1 MSKLTF
7 FTPTILDEAFIF
19 TMGASIKKTDNPIG
33 FFGTGLKYAIA
44 GVLRLGG
51 KIDINQP
58 GKRYGFYK
66 KTESLRGSDVDM
78 VYCDVYE
85 EGKDTQ
91 IMRCPMTLDYG
102 KTWEPWMYLR
112 ELYSNT
118 IDEQGEIV
126 EGEYLLRKPTLID
139 GKLGYSDAPAEYTLI
154 TVDSDVIFTEWEARA
169 SFFLNKARKPIAEES
184 YILEVYN
191 GSSLAVFY
199 KGINVA
205 AKPTRSAYT
214 YNLLGSLTLNENRT
228 VDSYYIGRR
237 IHLYVTDYCKDEGI
251 IDTILE
257 ASCDAERREHD
268 IPFNENDSVSTLFMD
283 RALNLYK
290 RRMLDMPTGLA
301 KFCEKHLRDHEPL
314 KVYKPCAITET
325 QQSRFNTC
333 IAVMLKAGLK
343 FQRYEFNFSQD
354 MEFESMVNY
363 RHRMVLIHPKVLDDH
378 NWESGVV
385 KLLID
390 AYVHILSNGEGDEM
404 IRAKYND
411 TVFKLITGE
420 NA

>member
-126 EGEYLLRKPTLID
+126 EGEYLLRKPALID

-169 SFFLNKARKPIAEES
+169 SFFLNKARKPIAVEDHL
-184 YILEVYN
+184 IEVYN

-199 KGINVA
+199 RGINVA

-214 YNLLGSLTLNENRT
+214 YNILGSLSMTENRT
-228 VDSYYIGRR
+228 VDSYYLNHR
-237 IHLYVTDYCKDEGI
+237 ILMYVQDYCKDESI
-251 IDTILE
+251 IDTILD
-257 ASCDAERREHD
+257 ASCDEDKREHLL
-268 IPFNENDSVSTLFMD
+268 PFSEDDRTTPLFRD
-283 RALNLYK
+283 RALALYK
-290 RRMLDMPTGLA
+290 NRMGDMPTGLA
-301 KFCEKHLRDHEPL
+301 KFCEKHMRDHEPL
-314 KVYKPCAITET
+314 KMYKPCALSEA
-325 QQSRFNTC
+325 QEMRFNTSMD
-333 IAVMLKAGLK
+333 IMLKAGLK
-343 FQRYEFNFSQD
+343 FSRYEFNFSRD
-354 MEFESMVNY
+354 LEHESMINY
-363 RHRMVLIHPKVLDDH
+363 RHRMVIINPEMLEDH
-378 NWESGVV
+378 NWSTRVVRALIDVYISISAESG
-385 KLLID
+385 
-390 AYVHILSNGEGDEM
+390 DEATR
-404 IRAKYND
+404 IAKYND
-411 TVFKLITGE
+411 TVLKLITGE